1 MQHDKKI
8 ILASESPRR
17 IEILKDLKIPFET
30 RASQCRELTFDE
42 ANMSP
47 TEFAIE
53 NAQRK
58 AKDIAANETNALVIG
73 MDTIGEY
80 ENRIFEKPKDRDHAK
95 TMINTLSSTT
105 HNVITGI
112 CIVDADSEDTV
123 TAAEVTK
130 VTFTDMS
137 DNEIEAY
144 LNTGDW
150 EGLACGYGIQGL
162 GSLFIEKI
170 EGDYFNV
177 VGFPVF
183 RFYHLM
189 KQIGINPLEIME

>member
-1 MQHDKKI
+1 MHHDKKI

-30 RASQCRELTFDE
+30 RSSQCRELNYDE

-47 TEFAIE
+47 TEFAIA
-53 NAQRK
+53 NAIRK
-58 AKDIAANETNALVIG
+58 AEDIAGNESNALVIG

-80 ENRIFEKPKDRDHAK
+80 QDRVFEKPKDRAHAK
-95 TMINTLSSTT
+95 TMINTLSGTT

-112 CIVDADSEDTV
+112 CIIDADSENNV
-123 TAAEVTK
+123 TAAETTK
-130 VTFTDMS
+130 VTFADMS

-144 LNTGDW
+144 LDQGDW
-150 EGLACGYGIQGL
+150 DGLACGYAIQGL

-183 RFYHLM
+183 RFHHLM